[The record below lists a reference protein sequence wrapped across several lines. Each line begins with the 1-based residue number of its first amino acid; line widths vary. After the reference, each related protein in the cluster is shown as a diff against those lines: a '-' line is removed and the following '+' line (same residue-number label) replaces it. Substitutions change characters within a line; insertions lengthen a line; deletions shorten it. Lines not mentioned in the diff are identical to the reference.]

1 MTLSIR
7 PANPGDA
14 EFASSLIHLSMGE
27 LADYLFGGVHLSVE
41 EILSGLFLL
50 EKNRFSW
57 KVMEIAEWNGKPVG
71 ILVSYPGWEFSDRE
85 LAIGVGLFKVSGFW
99 DAMRLSVRALSIASG
114 VETLR
119 NEYYLAHMAVSP
131 DFQGRGIGTG
141 LLAHAEIKAQQIGLY
156 KCSLIVDTEN
166 LSALRL
172 YQRSGYQVV
181 FTKTYSGKVAQ
192 AHTGYHRMLK
202 DLF

>member
-1 MTLSIR
+1 MTLSVR
-7 PANPGDA
+7 PADPADA
-14 EFASSLIHLSMGE
+14 EFASSLIYLSMGD

-41 EILSGLFLL
+41 GILSGLFLL
-50 EKNRFSW
+50 EKNRFSQG
-57 KVMEIAEWNGKPVG
+57 VMEIAEWDGKPVG
-71 ILVSYPGWEFSDRE
+71 MLVSYPGWEFSDRE
-85 LAIGVGLFKVSGFW
+85 LAIGMGLLKVCGLW
-99 DAMRLSVRALSIASG
+99 DTVRLSFRALSIASG

-166 LSALRL
+166 LPALRL

-181 FTKTYSGKVAQ
+181 FTKTYSGKAAK
-192 AHTGYHRMLK
+192 AHAGYHRMLK
-202 DLF
+202 ELF